1 MSRWS
6 FALAIGL
13 IVVSSSVQA
22 ELQLT
27 NIEAVHGEYGPLREE
42 LSIYPQEELLFRFLV
57 EGVSVDE
64 QGRSDLELSR
74 TILDSD
80 GEVLASDAT
89 PTAGVLA
96 LGGSTMP
103 GTASLA
109 FGPDVTPGIY
119 QLIIGAKDNLSGEE
133 AEFRRE
139 VAVRP
144 TEFAIVNPRFSYDEE
159 GAIAAP
165 VGGLLGQSLYFTL
178 QAIGFDRT
186 QGKLSLE
193 MKVQLFDENSEPLMP
208 QPIYAELASDDADVV
223 AEVPHVTFS
232 GQMAL
237 NRAGE
242 FTIEVIVTDRISGE
256 DVVFSAPFA
265 VHNP

>member
-6 FALAIGL
+6 IALAIGL
-13 IVVSSSVQA
+13 LAVSSSVQA

-42 LSIYPQEELLFRFLV
+42 LSIYPQEELLFRFLI
-57 EGVSVDE
+57 EGVTVDE
-64 QGRSDLELSR
+64 KGSSNVDLSR
-74 TILDSD
+74 TILDPD
-80 GEVLASDAT
+80 GEVLASDGT
-89 PTAGVLA
+89 PTSGVLA

-103 GTASLA
+103 GTASLT
-109 FGPDVTPGIY
+109 FSPGTPPGVY
-119 QLIIGAKDNLSGEE
+119 QLIIGVKDNLSGEE

-139 VAVRP
+139 VNVRP
-144 TEFAIVNPRFSYDEE
+144 TEFAIVNPRFAYDSD
-159 GAIAAP
+159 GTIAAP

-193 MKVQLFDENSEPLMP
+193 MNVQLFDADSEPLMP
-208 QPIYAELASDDADVV
+208 EPIHAELASDDAEVV
-223 AEVPHVTFS
+223 ADAPHVTFS

-256 DVVFSAPFA
+256 DVVFTAPFV